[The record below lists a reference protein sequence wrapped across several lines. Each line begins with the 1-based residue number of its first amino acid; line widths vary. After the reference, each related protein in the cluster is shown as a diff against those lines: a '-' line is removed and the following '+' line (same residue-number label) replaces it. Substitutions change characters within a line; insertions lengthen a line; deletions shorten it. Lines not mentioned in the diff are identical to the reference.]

1 MKGVLRRMEP
11 KVRLYKP
18 LLGDLLYRKQLL
30 SDPETM
36 SYNRGYELGFS
47 GYHNETGCID
57 FPESDWEAW
66 YNWFCKSEPQRY
78 YAYIVRC
85 SDGVFLG
92 EVNLHQNASGN
103 WYDMGIVLEAAYRG
117 KGYSTEALRLLLAEA
132 FDRLGASEV
141 RNDFEP
147 ERSAALKAHLAAGFR
162 VIGEENGVVQVR
174 VTKEEFEQVKRN

>member
-1 MKGVLRRMEP
+1 MEP

-18 LLGDLLYRKQLL
+18 LLSDLLYRKQLL

-36 SYNRGYELGFS
+36 SYNRGYALGFA

-66 YNWFCKSEPQRY
+66 YRYFCQSEPERY
-78 YAYIVRC
+78 YAYIMRC

-92 EVNLHQNASGN
+92 EVNLHQNASGG
-103 WYDMGIVLEAAYRG
+103 WYDMGIVLEAVHRG
-117 KGYSTEALRLLLAEA
+117 KGYSTEALRLLLQEA
-132 FDRLGASEV
+132 FDRLGADEV

-147 ERSAALKAHLAAGFR
+147 DRSAALKAHLAAGFTVR
-162 VIGEENGVVQVR
+162 GEENGFVQVR
-174 VTKEEFEQVKRN
+174 LTKEEFEEIKRK

>member
-1 MKGVLRRMEP
+1 MEP

-18 LLGDLLYRKQLL
+18 LLSDLWYRKQLL

-36 SYNRGYELGFS
+36 SYNRGYELGFA

-57 FPESDWEAW
+57 FPESDWESW
-66 YNWFCKSEPQRY
+66 YRYFCYSEPQRY

-92 EVNLHQNASGN
+92 EVNLHQNASGG
-103 WYDMGIVLEAAYRG
+103 WYDMGIVLDAAHRG
-117 KGYSTEALRLLLAEA
+117 MGYSTEALRLLLAEA
-132 FDRLGASEV
+132 FDRLGANEV

-162 VIGEENGVVQVR
+162 VIGEENGVVWVGI
-174 VTKEEFEQVKRN
+174 TKEEFEQVKRN